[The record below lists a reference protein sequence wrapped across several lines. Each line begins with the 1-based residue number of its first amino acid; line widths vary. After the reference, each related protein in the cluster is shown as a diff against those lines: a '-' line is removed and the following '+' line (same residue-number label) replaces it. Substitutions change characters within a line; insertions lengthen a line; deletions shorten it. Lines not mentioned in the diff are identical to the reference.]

1 MQKPRTSRSVME
13 RYVAHRPVTQP
24 AAQPAAQPAPRPA
37 PRPAVVFAT
46 PGALDGGGGIGRMTG
61 YIVDQFADGSGA
73 PETIVLDTRGTG
85 SVLWSPFF
93 LTGTL
98 ARLAWLL
105 ARRRASVVHINVSEK
120 GSFLRKAAVQ
130 AVAGL
135 FSCPTIVHLHGASFV
150 DYFESGAF
158 PRAISRWLFDRCG
171 RAVVLGDNW
180 RDYLVQSVLT
190 DPHKIRVLYNAVPDI
205 GADLGPRNPPQPG
218 AALSLLVLAN
228 LSERKG
234 IGTLLRA
241 CQRLKQQGL
250 RFHVTIGGGG
260 DIDGYRR
267 MAADL
272 DVTEEC
278 RFLGWVSR
286 DDAHAHIKSHDI
298 LLLPSTHEGL
308 PMVILEALS
317 AQLPVITTPVGSIPE
332 VLTDGETARMVP
344 VNDPAALADAI
355 AGLAGDPALYRK
367 LAEQGRRLFLKQF
380 VIDAYAKS
388 LLAIYQELD
397 RPDAELEDGLD
408 PLTETAAASKASIPQ
423 MSQR

>member
-1 MQKPRTSRSVME
+1 MQNPRTSPSAMPHSAAE
-13 RYVAHRPVTQP
+13 RYA
-24 AAQPAAQPAPRPA
+24 APRPA
-37 PRPAVVFAT
+37 IGPAVVFAT

-61 YIVDQFADGSGA
+61 YIVDQFAEAAGA

-93 LTGTL
+93 LAGTL

-135 FSCPTIVHLHGASFV
+135 FSCPTVVHLHGASFV
-150 DYFESGAF
+150 EYFESGVF

-180 RDYLVQSVLT
+180 RDYLVQSVCT

-205 GADLGPRNPPQPG
+205 GADLEPRSPPPPG
-218 AALSLLVLAN
+218 AALALLVLAN

-241 CQRLKQQGL
+241 CQHLKRQGL

-260 DIDGYRR
+260 DVDGYRR
-267 MAADL
+267 MAAEL
-272 DVTEEC
+272 DVAEEC

-286 DDAHAHIKSHDI
+286 EDAHAHIKSHDM

-317 AQLPVITTPVGSIPE
+317 ARLPVITTPVGSIPE
-332 VLTDGETARMVP
+332 VLTDGETARIIP

-355 AGLAGDPALYRK
+355 AGLAADPALQRR

-380 VIDAYAKS
+380 VIDAYGKS

-397 RPDAELEDGLD
+397 RPGGELEGGLD
-408 PLTETAAASKASIPQ
+408 PLAETAAAAKAPVPQ
-423 MSQR
+423 MSRR

>member
-1 MQKPRTSRSVME
+1 MHKPRNP
-13 RYVAHRPVTQP
+13 AP
-24 AAQPAAQPAPRPA
+24 AAGRV
-37 PRPAVVFAT
+37 AVVFAT

-61 YIVDQFADGSGA
+61 YIVDQFAASPGA
-73 PETIVLDTRGTG
+73 PETVILDTRGTG
-85 SVLWSPFF
+85 SVWWSPFY
-93 LTGTL
+93 LAGTL
-98 ARLAWLL
+98 GRLGWLL

-135 FSCPTIVHLHGASFV
+135 FSCPTVVHLHGASFV
-150 DYFESGAF
+150 EYFESGSF

-180 RDYLVQSVLT
+180 RDYLVQSVGT

-205 GADLGPRNPPQPG
+205 GAALPPRKAPPQG
-218 AALSLLVLAN
+218 AELSLLVLAN

-234 IGTLLRA
+234 IGTLLHA
-241 CQRLKQQGL
+241 CRQLKDRGQ

-260 DIDGYRR
+260 DVDGYRAK
-267 MAADL
+267 AAEL
-272 DVTEEC
+272 GVAEEC

-286 DDAHAHIKSHDI
+286 EDAHAHITSHDL

-332 VLTDGETARMVP
+332 VLTDGETARIIP
-344 VNDPAALADAI
+344 VNDPSALADAI
-355 AGLAGDPALYRK
+355 TGLAADPELYRR
-367 LAEQGRRLFLKQF
+367 LAENGRRLFLKQF
-380 VIDAYAKS
+380 VIDAYGKS
-388 LLAIYQELD
+388 LMAVYQELD
-397 RPDAELEDGLD
+397 RPNGALESGLE
-408 PLTETAAASKASIPQ
+408 PLAETATASKASVPR
-423 MSQR
+423 MGGH

>member
-1 MQKPRTSRSVME
+1 MQKPRNSRS
-13 RYVAHRPVTQP
+13 P
-24 AAQPAAQPAPRPA
+24 AGRA
-37 PRPAVVFAT
+37 AVVFAT

-61 YIVDQFADGSGA
+61 YIVDQFAQSPGA
-73 PETIVLDTRGTG
+73 PDTIVLDTRGTG
-85 SVLWSPFF
+85 SVALSPFY
-93 LTGTL
+93 LAGTL
-98 ARLAWLL
+98 ARLSWLL

-135 FSCPTIVHLHGASFV
+135 FSCPTVVHLHGASFV
-150 DYFESGAF
+150 EYFESGAF
-158 PRAISRWLFDRCG
+158 PRAISRWVFDRCG

-180 RDYLVQSVLT
+180 RDYLVQSVGT

-205 GADLGPRNPPQPG
+205 GADLPAREAPPHG
-218 AALSLLVLAN
+218 AELSLLVLAN

-241 CQRLKQQGL
+241 CQRLKERGQ

-260 DIDGYRR
+260 DIDGYRA
-267 MAADL
+267 MAASL
-272 DVTEEC
+272 GVAEEC

-286 DDAHAHIKSHDI
+286 EDAHAHITSHDV

-332 VLTDGETARMVP
+332 VLTDGETARIIP

-355 AGLAGDPALYRK
+355 AGLAADPVLYRK
-367 LAEQGRRLFLKQF
+367 LAENGRRLFLKQF

-388 LLAIYQELD
+388 LQAVYQEMD
-397 RPDAELEDGLD
+397 RREAELGTGMD
-408 PLTETAAASKASIPQ
+408 PLAETASASAKASVPR
-423 MSQR
+423 MGGH

>member
-1 MQKPRTSRSVME
+1 MENSRTPHAPAGSR
-13 RYVAHRPVTQP
+13 
-24 AAQPAAQPAPRPA
+24 AAPPL
-37 PRPAVVFAT
+37 AVVFAT

-61 YIVDQFADGSGA
+61 YVVDQFAITPGA

-85 SVLWSPFF
+85 SVLWSPFY
-93 LTGTL
+93 LAGTL
-98 ARLAWLL
+98 ARLSWLL

-135 FSCPTIVHLHGASFV
+135 FSCPTVVHLHGASFV
-150 DYFESGAF
+150 EYFESGAF
-158 PRAISRWLFDRCG
+158 PRAISRWVFDRCG

-180 RDYLVQSVLT
+180 RDYLVQSVGT
-190 DPHKIRVLYNAVPDI
+190 DPHKVRVLYNAVPDI
-205 GADLGPRNPPQPG
+205 GAALPPRNPPPPG
-218 AALSLLVLAN
+218 AELSLLVLAN

-241 CQRLKQQGL
+241 CQQLKERGL

-260 DIDGYRR
+260 DVEGYRA
-267 MAADL
+267 MAASL
-272 DVTEEC
+272 GVAEEC

-286 DDAHAHIKSHDI
+286 EDAHAHITSHDI

-332 VLTDGETARMVP
+332 VLTDGETARIIP

-355 AGLAGDPALYRK
+355 AGLSADPELYRT
-367 LAEQGRRLFLKQF
+367 LARQGRRLFLKQF
-380 VIDAYAKS
+380 VIDAYGKS
-388 LLAIYQELD
+388 LQAVYQELD
-397 RPDAELEDGLD
+397 RPGAELDGGLD
-408 PLTETAAASKASIPQ
+408 PLTETGSASAKASVPR
-423 MSQR
+423 MGGR

>member
-1 MQKPRTSRSVME
+1 MQKFRAPRTDQ
-13 RYVAHRPVTQP
+13 TQP
-24 AAQPAAQPAPRPA
+24 GHSKPAAARSA
-37 PRPAVVFAT
+37 KERVAIVFAT

-61 YIVDQFADGSGA
+61 YVVDQFAASPGA
-73 PETIVLDTRGTG
+73 PSTIVLDTRGTG

-93 LTGTL
+93 LAGTM
-98 ARLAWLL
+98 ARLAWFL
-105 ARRRASVVHINVSEK
+105 ARRRVSVVHINVSEK
-120 GSFLRKAAVQ
+120 GSFLRKAAIQ

-135 FSCPTIVHLHGASFV
+135 FSCPTVVHLHGASFV
-150 DYFESGAF
+150 EYFESGAF
-158 PRAISRWLFDRCG
+158 PRAISRWLFNRCG

-180 RDYLVQSVLT
+180 RDYLVQSVGT
-190 DPHKIRVLYNAVPDI
+190 DPHKVRVLYNAVPDI
-205 GADLGPRNPPQPG
+205 GADLAPRDPPPPG
-218 AALSLLVLAN
+218 AELSLLVLAN

-241 CQRLKQQGL
+241 CQRLKERGL

-260 DIDGYRR
+260 DVDGYRR
-267 MAADL
+267 MAESLGVA
-272 DVTEEC
+272 EEC

-286 DDAHAHIKSHDI
+286 EDAHAHIKSHDL

-332 VLTDGETARMVP
+332 VLTDGETARIIP

-355 AGLAGDPALYRK
+355 AGLAADPALHRK

-380 VIDAYAKS
+380 VIDAYGKS

-397 RPDAELEDGLD
+397 RPGAELD
-408 PLTETAAASKASIPQ
+408 PRLEPLAEAASASPKATVPR
-423 MSQR
+423 MGGR

>member
-1 MQKPRTSRSVME
+1 MQKSRNSRS
-13 RYVAHRPVTQP
+13 P
-24 AAQPAAQPAPRPA
+24 ASRG
-37 PRPAVVFAT
+37 AVVFAT

-61 YIVDQFADGSGA
+61 YIVDQFAESPGA
-73 PETIVLDTRGTG
+73 PDTVVLDTRGTG
-85 SVLWSPFF
+85 SVALSPFY
-93 LTGTL
+93 LAGTL
-98 ARLAWLL
+98 ARLFWLL

-135 FSCPTIVHLHGASFV
+135 FSCPTVVHLHGASFV
-150 DYFESGAF
+150 EYFESGAF

-180 RDYLVQSVLT
+180 RDYLVQSVGT

-205 GADLGPRNPPQPG
+205 GADLSVREAPPHG
-218 AALSLLVLAN
+218 AELSLLVLAN

-241 CQRLKQQGL
+241 CQRLKERGQ

-260 DIDGYRR
+260 DIDGYRA
-267 MAADL
+267 MAASL
-272 DVTEEC
+272 GVAEEC

-286 DDAHAHIKSHDI
+286 EDAHAHIKSHDV

-332 VLTDGETARMVP
+332 VLTDGQTARIIP

-355 AGLAGDPALYRK
+355 AGLGSDPDLYRK
-367 LAEQGRRLFLKQF
+367 LAENGRRLFLKQF

-388 LLAIYQELD
+388 LQAVYQEMD
-397 RPDAELEDGLD
+397 RPAAELGTGMD
-408 PLTETAAASKASIPQ
+408 PLAETASASAKASVPR
-423 MSQR
+423 MGGH